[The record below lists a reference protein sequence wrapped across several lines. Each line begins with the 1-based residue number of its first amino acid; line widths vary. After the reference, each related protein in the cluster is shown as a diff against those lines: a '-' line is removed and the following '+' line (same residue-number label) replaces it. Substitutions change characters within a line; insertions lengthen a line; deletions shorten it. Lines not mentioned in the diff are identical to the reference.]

1 MNLGELVAR
10 VDAIDAAVDEALDRV
25 RGGPLDRVAYGLS
38 EAANHSRLWHALGAA
53 SAHLPGGGGRR
64 EVVEMSVVLGI
75 ESALVNGP
83 VKSLFRRPRPAER
96 DHPHQLR
103 TPLTSSFPS
112 GHATSAFTAAAVLT
126 HHRPAGRPA
135 WYLLATAVAWTR
147 AWVGIHHASDVV
159 GGIVIGLGLG
169 RLATTVLRRL
179 PR

>member
-10 VDAIDAAVDEALDRV
+10 ADPIDASIERALDGV

-38 EAANHSRLWHALGAA
+38 EAANHSVLWHALGTV
-53 SAHLPGGGGRR
+53 SAVLPGGGGRR
-64 EVVEMSVVLGI
+64 QITEMSVVMGI

-83 VKSLFRRPRPAER
+83 VKSLFRRPRPAVR
-96 DHPHQLR
+96 DHVHPLR
-103 TPLTSSFPS
+103 TPKTSSFPS

-126 HHRPAGRPA
+126 HHRPAGRPF
-135 WYLLATAVAWTR
+135 WYVLAAAVASTR
-147 AWVGIHHASDVV
+147 AWVGIHHASDVI

-169 RLATTVLRRL
+169 RLATAVLRRL